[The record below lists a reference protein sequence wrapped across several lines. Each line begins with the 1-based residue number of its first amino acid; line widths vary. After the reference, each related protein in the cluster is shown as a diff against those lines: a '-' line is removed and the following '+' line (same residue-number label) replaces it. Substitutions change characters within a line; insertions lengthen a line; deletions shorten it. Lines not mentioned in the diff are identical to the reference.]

1 MLNRGRFENFQNL
14 NFLHIFVAL
23 LLEAHSP
30 KGIWLEAFQYEI
42 RAIFTENSR
51 TREFIQHSSLWEQWN
66 THNHA

>member
-1 MLNRGRFENFQNL
+1 MGNFAENLNLGNRFRPPPENL
-14 NFLHIFVAL
+14 NFLHIFAAL

-51 TREFIQHSSLWEQWN
+51 TREFIQHSR
-66 THNHA
+66 A